1 LIVALWVLL
10 ILSLLIGS
18 FAYDMQV
25 EANITSFYRK
35 RLKSQFVARAGLEY
49 AKLFLAKSLTAKK
62 EGPED
67 DEDEDT
73 YVKAMNLQRGMGLS
87 GVSQNVGQGKF
98 TLDIL
103 PEAGRRNVNK
113 LTDDDWEEILDQA
126 NVPQEK
132 WAELIDCFNDWVDS
146 DDAQRLNGAESDD
159 PYYVQR
165 GYKCKNGPLDTV
177 DELLLIKGF
186 TQSIVFGGPAEDP
199 KAEPYLG
206 IAQVLTTWGDG
217 KVDVNDA
224 VQKVLMTIPGMED
237 YDVQDIIDGRKGLDK
252 QEGTKDDGFESVD
265 EVISKLGVSGALAQK
280 IRDRITT
287 TAGGV
292 YRIISIGE
300 VQGVKSGIWC
310 VMRLDQTGT
319 TPLFWREEDMP

>member
-1 LIVALWVLL
+1 MSVLRQGWASDGSGILNSRPRASRRSGSALIVALWVLL

-126 NVPQEK
+126 NVPEAAK
-132 WAELIDCFNDWVDS
+132 DV
-146 DDAQRLNGAESDD
+146 AQAMDILSCRATTGTPSS
-159 PYYVQR
+159 VSI
-165 GYKCKNGPLDTV
+165 GY
-177 DELLLIKGF
+177 
-186 TQSIVFGGPAEDP
+186 
-199 KAEPYLG
+199 
-206 IAQVLTTWGDG
+206 
-217 KVDVNDA
+217 
-224 VQKVLMTIPGMED
+224 PGW
-237 YDVQDIIDGRKGLDK
+237 QL
-252 QEGTKDDGFESVD
+252 
-265 EVISKLGVSGALAQK
+265 
-280 IRDRITT
+280 
-287 TAGGV
+287 
-292 YRIISIGE
+292 RII
-300 VQGVKSGIWC
+300 
-310 VMRLDQTGT
+310 
-319 TPLFWREEDMP
+319 EELVRRATDGPCAVTSPAPTV